1 MVKPKKYLGQHFL
14 KDESISLQI
23 ASSLIETIDCNTIIE
38 IGPGT
43 GALTKFLL
51 ERPENIIALEVDDD
65 SIDYLNINYPTLDVR
80 KEDFLKFDFTSY
92 SNKKIAIAGNFPYNI
107 SSQIL
112 FKVLDEKDKVVQ
124 LVGMF
129 QKEVAQRVAEKPGSK
144 RYGII
149 SVFIQAY
156 FDVEYLFSVDEHVF
170 DPPPKVKSGVIRL
183 IRNNTKKLP
192 CNEQLFKSIVKATFN
207 QRRKMIRNTV
217 KSFVGKKIEDHPL
230 FVKRPEQ
237 LSVEDFI
244 VLTNFLETL
253 MK

>member
-1 MVKPKKYLGQHFL
+1 MSKQ
-14 KDESISLQI
+14 
-23 ASSLIETIDCNTIIE
+23 
-38 IGPGT
+38 
-43 GALTKFLL
+43 
-51 ERPENIIALEVDDD
+51 
-65 SIDYLNINYPTLDVR
+65 
-80 KEDFLKFDFTSY
+80 
-92 SNKKIAIAGNFPYNI
+92 KIAIAGNFPYNI

-129 QKEVAQRVAEKPGSK
+129 QKEVAQRIAEKPGSK
-144 RYGII
+144 KYGII

-156 FDVEYLFSVDEHVF
+156 FDVEYLFTVDEHVF
-170 DPPPKVKSGVIRL
+170 EPPPKVKSGVIRL
-183 IRNNTKKLP
+183 IRNNTIQLS
-192 CNEQLFKSIVKATFN
+192 CDEQLFKRIVKATFN

-217 KSFVGKKIEDHPL
+217 KSFVGKTIEDHPL

>member
-14 KDESISLQI
+14 KDESISLKI
-23 ASSLIETIDCNTIIE
+23 AASLIKTIDYNTIIE

-51 ERPENIIALEVDDD
+51 ERQENLIALEVDDE
-65 SIDYLNINYPTLDVR
+65 SIDYLKVNYPTLDVR
-80 KEDFLKFDFTSY
+80 KEDFLKFDFSSY
-92 SNKKIAIAGNFPYNI
+92 SNEKIAIAGNFPYNI

-112 FKVLDEKDKVVQ
+112 FKVLDEKDKVVE

-129 QKEVAQRVAEKPGSK
+129 QKEVAQRVAEKPGTK

-170 DPPPKVKSGVIRL
+170 EPPPKVKSGVIRL
-183 IRNNTKKLP
+183 TRNNTTKLS

>member
-14 KDESISLQI
+14 KDESISIKI
-23 ASSLIETIDCNTIIE
+23 AASLIKTIDYNTIIE

-51 ERPENIIALEVDDD
+51 ERQEDLIALEVDDE
-65 SIDYLNINYPTLDVR
+65 SIDYLKVNYPTLDVR
-80 KEDFLKFDFTSY
+80 KEDFLKFDFTSF
-92 SNKKIAIAGNFPYNI
+92 SDEKIAIAGNFPYNI

-112 FKVLDEKDKVVQ
+112 FKVLDEKDKVVE

-129 QKEVAQRVAEKPGSK
+129 QKEVAQRVAEKPGTK

-170 DPPPKVKSGVIRL
+170 EPPPKVKSGVIRL
-183 IRNNTKKLP
+183 TRNNTIKLS